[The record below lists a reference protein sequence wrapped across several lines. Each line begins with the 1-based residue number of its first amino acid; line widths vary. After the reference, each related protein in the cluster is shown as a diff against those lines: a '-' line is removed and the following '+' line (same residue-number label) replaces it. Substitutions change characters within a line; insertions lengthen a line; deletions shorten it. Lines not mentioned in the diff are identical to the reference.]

1 MVAGVQPPQDPG
13 KPEGETALVIDLER
27 EGKNVIDKKIE
38 ERRKEAGVP
47 WFIQKINKV
56 SRQET
61 CTVHVRPQVPSWS
74 PGGVKAQGTFPFR
87 S

>member
-1 MVAGVQPPQDPG
+1 M
-13 KPEGETALVIDLER
+13 KR
-27 EGKNVIDKKIE
+27 E
-38 ERRKEAGVP
+38 ERRKEADVP

-61 CTVHVRPQVPSWS
+61 CTVYIRLQVPSQS
-74 PGGVKAQGTFPFR
+74 PEVVKTQGTFLFR

>member
-1 MVAGVQPPQDPG
+1 M
-13 KPEGETALVIDLER
+13 KT
-27 EGKNVIDKKIE
+27 E
-38 ERRKEAGVP
+38 ERRKEADVP

-61 CTVHVRPQVPSWS
+61 CTVYVKPQVHSWS
-74 PGGVKAQGTFPFR
+74 PEGVKAQGAFPFR

>member
-1 MVAGVQPPQDPG
+1 M
-13 KPEGETALVIDLER
+13 IDLER
-27 EGKNVIDKKIE
+27 EGKDVMDKKIE
-38 ERRKEAGVP
+38 ERRKEADVP

-61 CTVHVRPQVPSWS
+61 CTVYVKPQVHSWS
-74 PGGVKAQGTFPFR
+74 PEGVKAQGAFPFR

>member
-1 MVAGVQPPQDPG
+1 M
-13 KPEGETALVIDLER
+13 KR
-27 EGKNVIDKKIE
+27 E
-38 ERRKEAGVP
+38 ERRKEADVP

-61 CTVHVRPQVPSWS
+61 CTVYVRPQVPSWS
-74 PGGVKAQGTFPFR
+74 PKGVKTQGTFLFK